1 MSAPGIVIEIG
12 SGRPARVTACVLP
25 DVAPLLR
32 GKAAAQAAHVVRRLH
47 AICAEAQGSA
57 CEQALAR
64 AAGRDAS
71 EARGSEARLR
81 DGVRRLHAEAMR
93 ETGLRFCLDLP
104 ELVGEAPRLAEARAL
119 NTLTRHD
126 PLDPAALAIWA
137 EHLIASGLPARI
149 LAAAPAPLAPWF
161 AARLADMQ
169 ARPDLM
175 MRAEPA
181 APAPTK
187 PGEGRAEVSTARGPL
202 VHAVRIADGV
212 LADYRIE
219 TPTAARFAPGMEA
232 DRLLEDCHDAGSVRW
247 VMQALDPCVGW
258 QVREAA

>member
-12 SGRPARVTACVLP
+12 GGRPARVTACVLP

-32 GKAAAQAAHVVRRLH
+32 GKVAANAAHVVRRLH

-57 CEQALAR
+57 CEQAIAC

-71 EARGSEARLR
+71 EAQLR

-93 ETGLRFCLDLP
+93 ETGLRFCLDWP

-119 NTLTRHD
+119 NTLTRNNPPD
-126 PLDPAALAIWA
+126 FAALATWA
-137 EHLIASGLPARI
+137 EHLVASGLPARI
-149 LAAAPAPLAPWF
+149 LADAPPPLAPWF
-161 AARLADMQ
+161 AARLEDLL
-169 ARPDLM
+169 ARPALIE
-175 MRAEPA
+175 RAELA
-181 APAPTK
+181 APALSG
-187 PGEGRAEVSTARGPL
+187 PGEGQAEVATARGPL

-212 LADYRIE
+212 LEDYRIE
-219 TPTAARFAPGMEA
+219 TPTAARFAPGMDA
-232 DRLLEDCHDAGSVRW
+232 DRLLADCHDAGSVRW

>member
-12 SGRPARVTACVLP
+12 GGRPARVAQCVLP

-32 GKAAAQAAHVVRRLH
+32 GKAAAQAAYVVRRLH

-57 CEQALAR
+57 CEQAVAR

-93 ETGLRFCLDLP
+93 ETGLRFCLDWP
-104 ELVGEAPRLAEARAL
+104 ELVGEAPRLAEARTL
-119 NTLTRHD
+119 NMATRRE
-126 PLDPAALAIWA
+126 PLDPAALSAWA
-137 EHLIASGLPARI
+137 EQLVASGLPARI
-149 LAAAPAPLAPWF
+149 IAAAPAPLASWF
-161 AARLADMQ
+161 AARLADLQ

-175 MRAEPA
+175 KRAELA
-181 APAPTK
+181 ALSPSE

-219 TPTAARFAPGMEA
+219 TPTAARFAPGKDA
-232 DRLLEDCHDAGSVRW
+232 DRLLAQCHDAGSVRW

-258 QVREAA
+258 QMKEAA